1 MFYFLQEIKYRIDD
15 NNKRQNNNKGDDEK
29 IDKEQLR
36 EKKIN
41 KHDEII
47 R

>member
-1 MFYFLQEIKYRIDD
+1 MFCFLQEIKYRIDD
-15 NNKRQNNNKGDDEK
+15 NNKMKNNNKRDDEK
-29 IDKEQLR
+29 IDKQRLR

-41 KHDEII
+41 NHDEIK